1 MLVSNKYK
9 KMQTNKET
17 ITEHLVRSR
26 AVRAGA
32 IALAM
37 VTLFGMTEMGRRA
50 QLRVETLAAR
60 DTAAIF
66 SHTLEKENETT
77 RMPVRFDEGLRAPT
91 ISGL

>member
-1 MLVSNKYK
+1 
-9 KMQTNKET
+9 MQKNYETTNENHT
-17 ITEHLVRSR
+17 RHY

-50 QLRVETLAAR
+50 QLRIEAVTPHDSSAV
-60 DTAAIF
+60 F

-77 RMPVRFDEGLRAPT
+77 RMPVRFDDGLRAPT

>member
-1 MLVSNKYK
+1 
-9 KMQTNKET
+9 MQTNKET
-17 ITEHLVRSR
+17 IQEHPVRSN

-50 QLRVETLAAR
+50 QLRTEVTAPR

-91 ISGL
+91 ISGI